1 MSAGSRIATA
11 ERKALLVSRAEL
23 DRMRFT
29 AAARDVGAI
38 VLPHRGGGGSERRA
52 SAAML
57 IGVAAPVLGLPRL
70 ARWLRATTLALTI
83 YRIVRQWRRH

>member
-1 MSAGSRIATA
+1 MSSTTGIPIA

-29 AAARDVGAI
+29 AAARDVQSI
-38 VLPHRGGGGSERRA
+38 VLPHRGDASQGRRA

-70 ARWLRATTLALTI
+70 AHWLRAATLALTV
-83 YRIVRQWRRH
+83 YRIVRRWRR

>member
-1 MSAGSRIATA
+1 MNLDARIPIA

-23 DRMRFT
+23 DRMRL
-29 AAARDVGAI
+29 AVAARDVRAI
-38 VLPHRGGGGSERRA
+38 VLPHRGGGGGGERRA

-83 YRIVRQWRRH
+83 YRIVRQWRR

>member
-1 MSAGSRIATA
+1 
-11 ERKALLVSRAEL
+11 
-23 DRMRFT
+23 
-29 AAARDVGAI
+29 
-38 VLPHRGGGGSERRA
+38 
-52 SAAML
+52 ML

>member
-1 MSAGSRIATA
+1 MSLDARIPIA

-23 DRMRFT
+23 DRLRLT
-29 AAARDVGAI
+29 AAARDVRAI
-38 VLPHRGGGGSERRA
+38 VLPHRGGTGTERRA

-70 ARWLRATTLALTI
+70 ARWLRATTLALTV
-83 YRIVRQWRRH
+83 YRIIRQWRR